1 MEIYQEICNSV
12 DCMYSFI
19 RKQRRDFHKYAETGW
34 LEIRTTSIIAARLKE
49 LGYDLLIGRD
59 VCLDSARMG
68 LPPKE
73 VFDEQY
79 QRALSQKAIQP
90 YAAQARD
97 GFTGAIGILDCGE
110 GPVIALRFDIDALSI
125 FEEKELTHRPSRD
138 GFCSVND
145 GMMHACGHD
154 GHAAIGL
161 AVAEVLMK
169 YRHFLKGTIKL
180 IFQPAEEGVRGAKAI
195 VAHGHL
201 DDVDYIIA
209 NHLVGSENPDY
220 QIAVPKGKTMATSKL
235 DIIFEGQAAHA
246 GSSPEK
252 GHNAMLAAC
261 TAVLNLH
268 AIPRSSSGDSRIN
281 VGVMQAGSER
291 NVICDHAKLEME
303 VRGASTEI
311 NQYMEHYARQIS
323 AASAQMHDCTCHVV
337 TMGASDSLWSD
348 EDLIMRCHTC
358 CSQILGLRIAP
369 PPKMSGA
376 SEDYAFMVNCVRKH
390 GGKGLFFNTLAY
402 TSGPA
407 HSRNFD
413 IAEECLPNAAKVF
426 CIMVFDLMHPEWGK

>member
-138 GFCSVND
+138 GFCSA
-145 GMMHACGHD
+145 GWKK
-154 GHAAIGL
+154 GL
-161 AVAEVLMK
+161 
-169 YRHFLKGTIKL
+169 YTG
-180 IFQPAEEGVRGAKAI
+180 
-195 VAHGHL
+195 
-201 DDVDYIIA
+201 
-209 NHLVGSENPDY
+209 N
-220 QIAVPKGKTMATSKL
+220 
-235 DIIFEGQAAHA
+235 
-246 GSSPEK
+246 
-252 GHNAMLAAC
+252 
-261 TAVLNLH
+261 
-268 AIPRSSSGDSRIN
+268 
-281 VGVMQAGSER
+281 
-291 NVICDHAKLEME
+291 
-303 VRGASTEI
+303 
-311 NQYMEHYARQIS
+311 
-323 AASAQMHDCTCHVV
+323 
-337 TMGASDSLWSD
+337 
-348 EDLIMRCHTC
+348 
-358 CSQILGLRIAP
+358 
-369 PPKMSGA
+369 
-376 SEDYAFMVNCVRKH
+376 SEDR
-390 GGKGLFFNTLAY
+390 
-402 TSGPA
+402 
-407 HSRNFD
+407 
-413 IAEECLPNAAKVF
+413 
-426 CIMVFDLMHPEWGK
+426 